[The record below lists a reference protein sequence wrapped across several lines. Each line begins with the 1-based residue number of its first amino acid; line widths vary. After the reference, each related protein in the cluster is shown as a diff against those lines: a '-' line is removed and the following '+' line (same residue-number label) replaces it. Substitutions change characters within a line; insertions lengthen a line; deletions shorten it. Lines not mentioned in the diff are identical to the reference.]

1 MPRVS
6 GQKTVLI
13 TGCSAGGIGDAL
25 AQSFYRRGFRVFATA
40 RNLTKVQHLKDMGMD
55 VLELDV
61 VDAASRKAAVDH
73 VTACTDG
80 MLDILINNA
89 GACKYR
95 MANPTS
101 KMQIHYSTFSLIM
114 CPKLIRNSAYPM
126 PLIEAE
132 LSEVRKLFELNVFS
146 ALGTTQAFATL
157 LRKSKGTVV
166 NISSVASRAPI
177 PWHGPYCATKAA
189 LNQISDTLRME
200 LEPFGVKVILVSFD
214 F

>member
-1 MPRVS
+1 
-6 GQKTVLI
+6 
-13 TGCSAGGIGDAL
+13 
-25 AQSFYRRGFRVFATA
+25 
-40 RNLTKVQHLKDMGMD
+40 
-55 VLELDV
+55 
-61 VDAASRKAAVDH
+61 
-73 VTACTDG
+73 
-80 MLDILINNA
+80 
-89 GACKYR
+89 
-95 MANPTS
+95 
-101 KMQIHYSTFSLIM
+101 
-114 CPKLIRNSAYPM
+114 M